1 MGIWT
6 DLLLVVAGMAL
17 LFGGGEFLVR
27 GAVALARRYGVS
39 ELVIGLTIVGFA
51 TSTPELLVSVE
62 AAWNGIPEI
71 AIGNV
76 VGSNIANIL
85 LIGGFTALL
94 GSRVAPSDEIR
105 GELRVMLG
113 ASVLVLLAAAWGAIP
128 RLGGL
133 VLFLLLATYLGMH
146 LRAASRASGATGGLD
161 RPDMATAEPVWR
173 ALLALAAGLAMLF
186 VGANWLVDGASSI
199 ARSIGVSEAVIGLTV
214 VALGTS
220 LPELATSV
228 VAAWRGRSEVA
239 IGNVIG
245 SNIFNI
251 LGILGVTAMIEPLSV
266 ASRFLWL
273 DVPIMLG
280 VSVLFAAA
288 VVVRNGLGRGSGT
301 LMLSGYL
308 VYTVA
313 LFVLP
318 G

>member
-1 MGIWT
+1 MDFWT
-6 DLLLVVAGMAL
+6 DFLLVILGMGL
-17 LFGGGEFLVR
+17 LFGGGELLVR
-27 GAVALARRYGVS
+27 GAVGLARRYGVS

-51 TSTPELLVSVE
+51 TSTPELLVSVQ
-62 AAWNGIPEI
+62 AALKGVPEI

-94 GSRVAPSDEIR
+94 AARVALERSIR
-105 GELRVMLG
+105 RELCIMLG
-113 ASVLVLLAAAWGAIP
+113 ASVLALAAAAWGAIP

-133 VLFLLLATYLGMH
+133 ALVLLLAGYLAVH
-146 LRAASRASGATGGLD
+146 FREARQATGEAGLE
-161 RPDMATAEPVWR
+161 RPDMAETQAAWR
-173 ALLALAAGLAMLF
+173 ALLALAAGLAML
-186 VGANWLVDGASSI
+186 VIGANWLVDGASSI

-220 LPELATSV
+220 LPELATSI

-239 IGNVIG
+239 VGNVIG

-251 LGILGVTAMIEPLSV
+251 LGILGVTAMIEPLAI

-273 DVPIMLG
+273 DVPLMLA
-280 VSVLFAAA
+280 VSILFSAA
-288 VVVRNGLGRGSGT
+288 VVVRNGLGRRSGVI
-301 LMLSGYL
+301 MLAAYL
-308 VYTVA
+308 AYTVA

>member
-1 MGIWT
+1 MGFWT
-6 DLLLVVAGMAL
+6 DLLLVIIGMGL
-17 LFGGGEFLVR
+17 LFGGGELLVR
-27 GAVALARRYGVS
+27 GAVGLARRYGVS

-51 TSTPELLVSVE
+51 TSTPELLVSVQ
-62 AAWNGIPEI
+62 AALKGVPEI

-94 GSRVAPSDEIR
+94 ASKVALDGDIR
-105 GELRVMLG
+105 KELRIMLG
-113 ASVLVLLAAAWGAIP
+113 ASMLVLVAAAWGAIP
-128 RLGGL
+128 RLAGL
-133 VLFLLLATYLGMH
+133 VLVLLLAGYLAMH
-146 LRAASRASGATGGLD
+146 FRAARRANAATD
-161 RPDMATAEPVWR
+161 FRRPDMAGAAPAWR
-173 ALLALAAGLAMLF
+173 SLLALAAGLAMLV

-220 LPELATSV
+220 LPELATSI

-239 IGNVIG
+239 VGNVIG

-251 LGILGVTAMIEPLSV
+251 LGILGVTAMIEPLAI

-273 DVPIMLG
+273 DVPLMLA
-280 VSVLFAAA
+280 VSILFSAA
-288 VVVRNGLGRGSGT
+288 VVVRNGLGRRSGAI
-301 LMLSGYL
+301 MLSAYL

-313 LFVLP
+313 LFALP

>member
-1 MGIWT
+1 
-6 DLLLVVAGMAL
+6 
-17 LFGGGEFLVR
+17 
-27 GAVALARRYGVS
+27 
-39 ELVIGLTIVGFA
+39 
-51 TSTPELLVSVE
+51 
-62 AAWNGIPEI
+62 
-71 AIGNV
+71 
-76 VGSNIANIL
+76 
-85 LIGGFTALL
+85 
-94 GSRVAPSDEIR
+94 
-105 GELRVMLG
+105 
-113 ASVLVLLAAAWGAIP
+113 
-128 RLGGL
+128 
-133 VLFLLLATYLGMH
+133 
-146 LRAASRASGATGGLD
+146 
-161 RPDMATAEPVWR
+161 
-173 ALLALAAGLAMLF
+173 
-186 VGANWLVDGASSI
+186 
-199 ARSIGVSEAVIGLTV
+199 

-318 G
+318 V